1 MLLNAT
7 TSLPDGSRLRLRLP
21 HRADRQGVRALLT
34 GLGLATDDLELVRA
48 LRFAP
53 RERVVACATA
63 FVGGTER
70 VVAVGAIDLGARE
83 PDMLIAD
90 ESSAPGAGAALA
102 YALRERSLR
111 TVAAA

>member
-7 TSLPDGSRLRLRLP
+7 TALSDGARLRLRLP
-21 HRADRQGVRALLT
+21 HRADRAGVRALLL
-34 GLGLATDDLELVRA
+34 GLGLETRDLDLVRA

-70 VVAVGAIDLGARE
+70 VVAVGAIDLGERE
-83 PDMLIAD
+83 PDLLVAD
-90 ESSAPGAGAALA
+90 ESLAPGAGAALSG
-102 YALRERSLR
+102 ALRERSLR
-111 TVAAA
+111 DAAA